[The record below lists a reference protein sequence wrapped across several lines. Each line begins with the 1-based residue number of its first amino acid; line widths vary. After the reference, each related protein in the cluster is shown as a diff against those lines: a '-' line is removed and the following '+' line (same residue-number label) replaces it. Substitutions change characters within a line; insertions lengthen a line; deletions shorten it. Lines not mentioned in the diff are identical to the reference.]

1 MTDMTAM
8 TTAQSVF
15 PADAVEAWDLALAT
29 LTHDLRTPLA
39 SLLAL
44 VELRRARTLPDA
56 GFAEQVAD
64 YAGDALALTDDLLRL
79 LRETRHAF
87 APRPL
92 SPVAL
97 GESCV
102 GRLAPFAAEAGVLL
116 DFRGPSCGTPVMAD
130 DKLLPEA
137 LDVLARRAIAACQSG
152 GRVRLHWLAG
162 PGEHLLHI
170 CVPVMAGEPADSMA
184 AAGPALLFARRVLAR
199 HGGTLA
205 VLLEDG
211 RSGWRVSLP

>member
-1 MTDMTAM
+1 MTPARP
-8 TTAQSVF
+8 AF
-15 PADAVEAWDLALAT
+15 LADADEAWNLALST
-29 LTHDLRTPLA
+29 LTHDLRSPLA

-44 VELRRARTLPDA
+44 VELRRARALPDA

-64 YAGDALALTDDLLRL
+64 YAGEALALTDDLMRL

-87 APRPL
+87 APHPL
-92 SPVAL
+92 SPAAL
-97 GESCV
+97 VQACV
-102 GRLAPFAAEAGVLL
+102 ERLGPRAAEAGVLL
-116 DFRGPSCGTPVMAD
+116 DACGPSCGTPVMAD
-130 DKLLPEA
+130 ETLLPEA
-137 LDVLARRAIAACQSG
+137 LDVLARRAIGACRAG
-152 GRVRLHWLAG
+152 GTVTLHWLAG

-170 CVPVMAGEPADSMA
+170 CFPALAGEPGDSMA